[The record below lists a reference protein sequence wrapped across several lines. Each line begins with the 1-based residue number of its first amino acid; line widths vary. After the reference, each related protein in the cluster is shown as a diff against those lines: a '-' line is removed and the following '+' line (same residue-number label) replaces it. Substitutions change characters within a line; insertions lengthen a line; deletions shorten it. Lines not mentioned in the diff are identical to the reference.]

1 MRSSAFSHADPGD
14 YRRPAPTLIVE
25 TGAMTIEKE
34 LVIDDP
40 ELVNLFWRFYHE
52 VFDPLNER
60 TPLSQTLDREM
71 FERWM
76 ASPQA
81 IKFFVRSR
89 GVIKG
94 LAILSSD
101 LSHDPLISQP
111 FFAKQY
117 PGRRICHIPVLCIS
131 EEFRRINP
139 MLCAEM
145 VQLMADEV
153 RESQALSIFFH
164 SRSANPAMP
173 RLIRRASG
181 GGFAV
186 TETDAMACIFIE
198 WNQNA

>member
-1 MRSSAFSHADPGD
+1 MHSSAFSHADPGD
-14 YRRPAPTLIVE
+14 YRPAPTLIVE
-25 TGAMTIEKE
+25 TGAMTIEKK
-34 LVIDDP
+34 LVVDDL
-40 ELVNLFWRFYHE
+40 ELVNQFWYFYHE

-76 ASPQA
+76 ASSQA
-81 IKFFVRSR
+81 IKFFVRSG
-89 GVIKG
+89 GVIKA

-117 PGRRICHIPVLCIS
+117 PGRQIRHIPVLCIS

-139 MLCAEM
+139 ALCAEM
-145 VQLMADEV
+145 VQMMADEV

-173 RLIRRASG
+173 RLIRKACGSEM
-181 GGFAV
+181 V
-186 TETDAMACIFIE
+186 VSEKDAMACIFIE
-198 WNQNA
+198 WANRAS